1 MFRRLV
7 MISGIIGFAVSPLLA
22 DFSYQEKSTITGG
35 AMAGIMKVAG
45 VFSKAAREPMEAT
58 VAVHGDRM
66 AHRSATQA
74 SIVDL
79 GAQTITQIDLHR
91 KTYSVMTFEQ
101 MKEMLEQMQRKM
113 KENPNAGQMSFKVSA
128 DRTGKTRTIEGMDA
142 REIILKMEMQS
153 TDQQS
158 GQQGGMA
165 ITTDLWVAAPA
176 SGYAEIRDFQR
187 RMAEKLNWTP
197 GGNAFMAHPQ
207 VSEGMAE
214 VYKEMS
220 KLNGMPVFETVNMGI
235 AGQPAA
241 GSGATTSNAPAAQ
254 QPQDEQQ
261 QQPSTARGSLGS
273 ALGGR
278 FGLGH
283 KKQTSSQDQDATA
296 GGSAPGSL
304 LEMTV
309 EMSGF
314 SSSPVDPSWFE
325 VPAGFKKVEPD
336 SRRMH

>member
-1 MFRRLV
+1 
-7 MISGIIGFAVSPLLA
+7 
-22 DFSYQEKSTITGG
+22 
-35 AMAGIMKVAG
+35 
-45 VFSKAAREPMEAT
+45 
-58 VAVHGDRM
+58 
-66 AHRSATQA
+66 
-74 SIVDL
+74 
-79 GAQTITQIDLHR
+79 
-91 KTYSVMTFEQ
+91 
-101 MKEMLEQMQRKM
+101 
-113 KENPNAGQMSFKVSA
+113 
-128 DRTGKTRTIEGMDA
+128 MDA